1 MAPVAFN
8 VSFNFKTKV
17 CDVECHSVIKCW
29 PCFCL
34 GIRFWRFFFPKCS
47 VIFSCTCKN
56 MEQYCCCC
64 SDYWGSERYI
74 GLNNVRVCVFPFHW
88 GLCEK
93 QPVYNGRHWDC
104 YPPHSSFT
112 HTSSFKGSLANFPLF
127 MDHLISPYR
136 ASPISCV
143 HWTHHKR
150 ADNYSLHRN
159 NWKHSLSRV

>member
-1 MAPVAFN
+1 MSFSDQMLALFLPGNSLLKFFLVFLN
-8 VSFNFKTKV
+8 VLKRWVT
-17 CDVECHSVIKCW
+17 
-29 PCFCL
+29 
-34 GIRFWRFFFPKCS
+34 
-47 VIFSCTCKN
+47 FSCTCEN
-56 MEQYCCCC
+56 MEQYCCYC

-74 GLNNVRVCVFPFHW
+74 GFNNVRVCVFPFHW

>member
-1 MAPVAFN
+1 MSFSDQMLALFLPGNSLFKGLFFLN
-8 VSFNFKTKV
+8 VRKRWLT
-17 CDVECHSVIKCW
+17 
-29 PCFCL
+29 
-34 GIRFWRFFFPKCS
+34 
-47 VIFSCTCKN
+47 FSCTCEN
-56 MEQYCCCC
+56 MEQYCCYC
-64 SDYWGSERYI
+64 SDFWGSERYI
-74 GLNNVRVCVFPFHW
+74 GLNNVHVCVFPFHW

-93 QPVYNGRHWDC
+93 QPVYNGRRWDRC
-104 YPPHSSFT
+104 PPHSSFT